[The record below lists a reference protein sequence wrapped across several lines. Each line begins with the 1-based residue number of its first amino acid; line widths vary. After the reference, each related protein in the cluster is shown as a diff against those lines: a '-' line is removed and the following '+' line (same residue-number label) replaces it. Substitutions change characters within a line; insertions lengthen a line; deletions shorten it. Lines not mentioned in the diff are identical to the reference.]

1 MTTKNNLLSII
12 DKELSKLIISYEKQ
26 QQELE
31 NQVTV
36 LTEKIKELE
45 KENVSLVSIQTP
57 ILNADFQK
65 KYDTLLHFIERM
77 TKGISHALIDEWF
90 LSPSIDNAI
99 ILLIICEKLLED
111 RDLEMLVYIYELLEH
126 DPALLLFNDR
136 EVTKNFLAITENI
149 LLEEHFDNGNS
160 IDTLIRCILNIFTQL
175 RGSLINED
183 ISHFVIE
190 KHERVFDY
198 VLILNEPAIITKY
211 LRVLMTYNLRK
222 ELKDAL
228 IYILDVE
235 WSFIDSSLRMNDF
248 VFFLWYCYLFRFEED
263 LLNLG
268 SINLKWFDSESDD
281 LALYFY
287 LLEQG
292 NNIDKETYEK
302 KVKQFNNGSVLTSL
316 EKEIILQMIN
326 NEVNSKL
333 VNNLKTSVFFDKIYV
348 IEDDQE
354 NYFIHK
360 YKLKRQNATLPLYKG
375 KNENLVCRY
384 AETLVLSDTNKQQIF
399 ITKTNMKELLKK
411 NNNLTPKVKKHKVLV
426 PPVDLNNQVQ
436 NSSTFSWPTTEVTNN
451 KKDIEREGNTLNDKS
466 ALMLMGYRISGRI
479 TRVERWKILE
489 KAVPNLGLKKVAYT
503 IAYNVKLRKGQKNGE
518 VKFHHAIT
526 EWEHDLMKLKKIY
539 YKKEFNWPN
548 T

>member
-1 MTTKNNLLSII
+1 MTTKNTLLSII
-12 DKELSKLIISYEKQ
+12 DKEISKLIIGYEKK

-31 NQVTV
+31 SQVAL
-36 LTEKIKELE
+36 LTEKIKKLE
-45 KENVSLVSIQTP
+45 KENVSLLSSQASVSNVHLQKYNAL
-57 ILNADFQK
+57 LNS
-65 KYDTLLHFIERM
+65 IGRM
-77 TKGISHALIDEWF
+77 TKGIPHKLIDEWF
-90 LSPSIDNAI
+90 LDPSIDDAI
-99 ILLIICEKLLED
+99 ILLIICEKLLKD
-111 RDLEMLVYIYELLEH
+111 QDLGMLVYIFELLEH
-126 DPALLLFNDR
+126 NPAILLFNDR
-136 EVTKNFLAITENI
+136 EVTKSFLSIAKRI
-149 LLEEHFDNGNS
+149 LLGGHWNDANL
-160 IDTLIRCILNIFTQL
+160 IDSLTKSILNIFTQL

-183 ISHFVIE
+183 ISRFIIE
-190 KHERVFDY
+190 QHEKVFDY
-198 VLILNEPAIITKY
+198 VLIVNDPAIITKY
-211 LRVLMTYNLRK
+211 LRVLMTYNLKK

-235 WSFIDSSLRMNDF
+235 WKFIDSSLRMNDF
-248 VFFLWYCYLFRFEED
+248 VFFLWYCYLFRFDED

-268 SINLKWFDSESDD
+268 AINLKWFDSDSDD
-281 LALYFY
+281 VALYFY
-287 LLEQG
+287 LHEQG

-302 KVKQFNNGSVLTSL
+302 KVKQFNNGSVLTSF

-360 YKLKRQNATLPLYKG
+360 YKLKRQNATLPLYKD
-375 KNENLVCRY
+375 KNDNLVCKY
-384 AETLVLSDTNKQQIF
+384 TETLVLSDTNKQQIF

-426 PPVDLNNQVQ
+426 PPFDSNNQVK
-436 NSSTFSWPTTEVTNN
+436 NSSSFSWPTTEVANN
-451 KKDIEREGNTLNDKS
+451 KKEIEREENTLNDKS
-466 ALMLMGYRISGRI
+466 ALMLMGYRISGGI
-479 TRVERWKILE
+479 TRSERWKILE

-503 IAYNVKLRKGQKNGE
+503 IAYNLKLRKGQKNGK

-526 EWEHDLMKLKKIY
+526 EWEHDLAKLKKIY